1 MDALAHALMGA
12 LLPLPAW
19 IWLRQQVH
27 ARFSAWVLLD
37 AAPWCAAY
45 LICLATTAR
54 PLFSGAVVAG
64 ALIFMA
70 IAQAAKR
77 ATLGDGLVFTDGGL
91 LWQVFA
97 HPRFYLPFVP
107 RPILVL
113 AALGGL
119 AAAVALLSLEP
130 GLVLNPQLRIAA
142 LVVSLALLAVI
153 LRPLFLLGRTTPA
166 RDPVKDAAHFGPL
179 ACFALHARL
188 AAVARPG
195 LQATY
200 SPASALHKAT
210 EAAPHLVLL
219 QLESFCDP
227 RRFGVDVALPHKN
240 TLCGTALSHG
250 ALQVSAFGANTMRT
264 EFAVLT
270 GIADTTL
277 GLDRFNPY
285 FRFARQP
292 LRSLAWH
299 LRHAGYQAACW
310 HPFNPGFFGRDK
322 VLPAL
327 GFTRFEAATSF
338 AQAERLRGL
347 VSDAAIAERLTKDLA
362 SATSPCCWYVIT
374 IAAHGPWPG
383 EQPALA
389 WADCMR
395 GTDAMLGDVMRA
407 AQASKRPVVIAA
419 FGDHRPALAEAR
431 GGTETDYLIWR
442 SDRPMKTAATTLDPV
457 GLHHAI
463 MAALGD

>member
-113 AALGGL
+113 AALEGL

-130 GLVLNPQLRIAA
+130 GLVFNPQLRIAV

-200 SPASALHKAT
+200 SPASALYKAT

-227 RRFGVDVALPHKN
+227 RRFGMDVPMPHKD

-270 GIADTTL
+270 GIADTAL

-285 FRFARQP
+285 FRLARQP

-299 LRHAGYQAACW
+299 LRHAGYQTACW

-322 VLPAL
+322 VLPA
-327 GFTRFEAATSF
+327 RH
-338 AQAERLRGL
+338 RLVAGMSSPSPRMAPGQGSSRPLPGLIACGPPMPCWVMSCAPHKPASARLSLPPSAIIAPPWPKRGAGRRRITL
-347 VSDAAIAERLTKDLA
+347 SGAAIAR
-362 SATSPCCWYVIT
+362 
-374 IAAHGPWPG
+374 
-383 EQPALA
+383 
-389 WADCMR
+389 
-395 GTDAMLGDVMRA
+395 
-407 AQASKRPVVIAA
+407 
-419 FGDHRPALAEAR
+419 
-431 GGTETDYLIWR
+431 
-442 SDRPMKTAATTLDPV
+442 
-457 GLHHAI
+457 
-463 MAALGD
+463 